1 MRTFFQLVAV
11 ALLSAAACARAQ
23 ITNPDDLV
31 APAPKNPAANHALP
45 TNLPDDLQW
54 MWAFAKP
61 GPTGRA
67 DDLRLDAR
75 FQLLLGREFKQ
86 PQAMWGTPKFA
97 QPLAMV
103 IPLFVMKHGAVT
115 VEGTA
120 GGNRYLTRYLTIDGC
135 VPDFCAA
142 HGLLWIDLGRPK
154 PLMVFAGVDWTG
166 EDQPTDETAADYDL
180 WLFPNRELGADELP
194 LALTEA
200 IAHWDARLATA
211 HRLVPHI
218 AHALIVEPDGKPFA
232 LDPQLAGANTIAP
245 QADTTNS
252 KEATR
257 K

>member
-1 MRTFFQLVAV
+1 MRTFSSFA
-11 ALLSAAACARAQ
+11 AMMLLSGAVAACAQ
-23 ITNPDDLV
+23 ISNPDDLV
-31 APAPKNPAANHALP
+31 APAPKNPAVGHARR

-54 MWAFAKP
+54 MWAFAQP

-75 FQLLLGREFKQ
+75 FQLLLAREFKQ
-86 PQAMWGTPKFA
+86 PQAMWGTPKFGL
-97 QPLAMV
+97 PLATV
-103 IPLFVMKHGAVT
+103 IPMFVMQHGSVT
-115 VEGTA
+115 TE
-120 GGNRYLTRYLTIDGC
+120 GNRYLIIDGC

-142 HGLLWIDLGRPK
+142 HGMLWVDLGRPK

-166 EDQPTDETAADYDL
+166 ENQPTDEAAADYDL
-180 WLFPNRELGADELP
+180 WLFSNREIGADELP

-200 IAHWDARLATA
+200 IAHWDARLAAA

-218 AHALIVEPDGKPFA
+218 AHAVIVQPDGKPFA

-245 QADTTNS
+245 QADTTTP
-252 KEATR
+252 KETNE

>member
-1 MRTFFQLVAV
+1 MKFSLQFAAVLLFSVAG
-11 ALLSAAACARAQ
+11 ACAQ
-23 ITNPDDLV
+23 ISNPNDLV
-31 APAPKNPAANHALP
+31 APVPKNPASHARP

-61 GPTGRA
+61 GPIGRA

-75 FQLLLGREFKQ
+75 FQLLLAREFKQ
-86 PQAMWGTPKFA
+86 PQAMWGTPKYA
-97 QPLAMV
+97 LPLATV
-103 IPLFVMKHGAVT
+103 IPMFVMKHGEVT
-115 VEGTA
+115 T
-120 GGNRYLTRYLTIDGC
+120 GGNRYLTVDGC

-142 HGLLWIDLGRPK
+142 HGMLWVDLGRPQ

-166 EDQPTDETAADYDL
+166 ENQPTDEANADYDL

-211 HRLVPHI
+211 QRLVPHI
-218 AHALIVEPDGKPFA
+218 AHAVIVEPDGKPFA

-245 QADTTNS
+245 QAEVS
-252 KEATR
+252 K

>member
-31 APAPKNPAANHALP
+31 APAPKNPAANHARP

-154 PLMVFAGVDWTG
+154 PLMVF
-166 EDQPTDETAADYDL
+166 
-180 WLFPNRELGADELP
+180 
-194 LALTEA
+194 EA

-252 KEATR
+252 KEATG